1 MEHGD
6 DVFIPSFIWPQN
18 PRRQIAYPATHRF
31 GTALQYV
38 QLQLTKQS
46 NKQFSKPCNDTKGYV
61 YGGKFNILISRFA
74 DYSID
79 RKNSFGDKVL
89 NVISFLPQIA

>member
-46 NKQFSKPCNDTKGYV
+46 NKQFSKPCNDTKVYV
-61 YGGKFNILISRFA
+61 YGGKFNIF
-74 DYSID
+74 DQ
-79 RKNSFGDKVL
+79 
-89 NVISFLPQIA
+89 QICQLFYL